1 MLFLSG
7 GDDDDSFSPVLYL
20 LVGQLDLF
28 ASEVLERLGPT
39 ARASLTRAGSAFRG
53 VFPFGFPR
61 AETMNGGGG
70 AARVLKLKEFVGRR
84 AAGVGQGA
92 ACPWDG
98 GRVTPPLRAGSYLDE
113 LQCAGARLPVG
124 QVSCHAA
131 PSVQG
136 TCPVAVLRLAREH
149 DCPYDAR
156 I

>member
-1 MLFLSG
+1 VLFLSG

-98 GRVTPPLRAGSYLDE
+98 GRVTPPLRAGTWMSCSARVHGCPWGKFRVTRPPRFKAPLPRG
-113 LQCAGARLPVG
+113 CAAVGAGARFSP
-124 QVSCHAA
+124 
-131 PSVQG
+131 
-136 TCPVAVLRLAREH
+136 
-149 DCPYDAR
+149 
-156 I
+156 